1 MTTSP
6 YAEAASIIDRMT
18 GLQAI
23 MWLSIGRD
31 LAENPER
38 ELMPRQYD
46 NVIEGPWKFAHL
58 LDLAESGAGML

>member
-1 MTTSP
+1 MTGP
-6 YAEAASIIDRMT
+6 YAEAAQIIDRMT
-18 GLQAI
+18 GLQLV

-38 ELMPRQYD
+38 DTVPRKSG
-46 NVIEGPWKFAHL
+46 NVIPGPGHFRPL